1 MVEMIFRVIDNV
13 ADNGI
18 IYSSFLISVIST
30 KCFKNFKFLFPTQRF
45 SKDVETYLVCD
56 TNIRSNNKALN
67 E

>member
-45 SKDVETYLVCD
+45 SKDEETHLLCD
-56 TNIRSNNKALN
+56 TYIRSNNKALN